1 MEDKLKIAQQEL
13 DQYKSDVPVE
23 EAVRIIGR
31 VTGLKVELLR
41 STEVEKAV
49 EHAKAE
55 LRSGRVRD
63 TPWKV
68 NKEIQDSSPERW
80 EDISQEACSTVAALW
95 APKVG
100 ADLVITSLDPDQ
112 PKDKILTMIE
122 NFLVQKERIQLGKS
136 LR

>member
-80 EDISQEACSTVAALW
+80 EDISQEARSTVAALW